1 MFHINTFKK
10 HILAMEKY
18 ELLNQR
24 VVSLTYEVTR
34 LSKEVSAILNSI
46 QLSPTQTQ
54 DAQKSILKMT
64 IYRPDKKGINK
75 FKDTKKIPI
84 Y

>member
-24 VVSLTYEVTR
+24 VTNLTYEVCR

-54 DAQKSILKMT
+54 DVPKRIVKMT

-75 FKDTKKIPI
+75 SKDTKKIPI